1 MHTSS
6 AIHREEAKPTPE
18 VGDGAAVKLAHR
30 LPMRCLHDA
39 CCQSSAPS
47 QQGFC
52 LAGEEAPLG
61 FSLYYAPPE
70 VVQAYD
76 EGRKTTMSAA
86 AGDVWALGV
95 RRREAPAM
103 RALMP
108 RPMHRLFTTHLRA
121 PAVILTAVCN
131 PWRVHCRRGDPRSVR
146 CVLSWGGSITGSSV
160 VSALCTH
167 AWRKTN
173 YSYQ

>member
-103 RALMP
+103 HAAAYAPPIHDSPPGTCCDIDSCLQSLEGALPP
-108 RPMHRLFTTHLRA
+108 RRPSVCTLCAFLGRKYHGQLCRVGPLHARVAQNELF
-121 PAVILTAVCN
+121 
-131 PWRVHCRRGDPRSVR
+131 
-146 CVLSWGGSITGSSV
+146 LSIDI
-160 VSALCTH
+160 
-167 AWRKTN
+167 
-173 YSYQ
+173 